1 MAVSSRKG
9 DDMSKKDP
17 QKLGPIARRK
27 QAINN
32 YVTIRKVR
40 NQEIRDYFASEE
52 EPDPDRLAEQ
62 KARDQEFLRSLK
74 KIGIGFV
81 VFLIIYAILKTILG
95 LW

>member
-1 MAVSSRKG
+1 
-9 DDMSKKDP
+9 MSKKDP

-32 YVTIRKVR
+32 YITIRKVR

-52 EPDPDRLAEQ
+52 ESDPDRLAEQ

-74 KIGIGFV
+74 KLELALLFS
-81 VFLIIYAILKTILG
+81 
-95 LW
+95 